1 MRASLPT
8 VLFVCLA
15 LGCGKKG
22 PPLPD
27 MPLAKI
33 AEASAPSSPAL
44 QNPREF
50 VLDAAASQIG
60 FVGANFTGEQ
70 QGHFSKFS
78 GSAQIEGSDLSKVS
92 ANVKIDMDSVQTG
105 ADGLTKHLKSA
116 DFFDVANHP
125 TATFNSTRIVPG
137 AERGGTHTVSGIF
150 DLRGVK
156 KEITFPAT
164 IAVTGDRAT
173 LDAKFLLD
181 RQPFGVS
188 HKGAT
193 DNLIRDAVV
202 INLALVGVA
211 SKTSQ

>member
-1 MRASLPT
+1 
-8 VLFVCLA
+8 
-15 LGCGKKG
+15 
-22 PPLPD
+22 
-27 MPLAKI
+27 
-33 AEASAPSSPAL
+33 
-44 QNPREF
+44 
-50 VLDAAASQIG
+50 
-60 FVGANFTGEQ
+60 
-70 QGHFSKFS
+70 
-78 GSAQIEGSDLSKVS
+78 
-92 ANVKIDMDSVQTG
+92 
-105 ADGLTKHLKSA
+105 
-116 DFFDVANHP
+116 
-125 TATFNSTRIVPG
+125 
-137 AERGGTHTVSGIF
+137 VSGIF